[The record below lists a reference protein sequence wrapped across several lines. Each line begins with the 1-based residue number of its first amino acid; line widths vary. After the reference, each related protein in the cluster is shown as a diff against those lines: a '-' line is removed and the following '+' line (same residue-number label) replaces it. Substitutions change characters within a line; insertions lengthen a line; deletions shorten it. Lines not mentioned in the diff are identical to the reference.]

1 LIHERKFQ
9 SCHEALM
16 EVLAKNV
23 PQLCTGKQKLP
34 LVTDDEAGIQ
44 NAMSCDIIV
53 I

>member
-1 LIHERKFQ
+1 MFLVHQRKFQ
-9 SCHEALM
+9 SYHERL
-16 EVLAKNV
+16 LAKNV